1 MKHLFN
7 FAILALLALSLSFC
21 SRDNRTRNVRYM
33 AATDMYNPVGY
44 ETYTPNPFFKNGLEA
59 QLPVT
64 GTIFRGEVPYEIP
77 NTEEGYQL
85 ALKTLKSPLEL
96 SEVNLA
102 KGKAMYTINCI
113 SCHGEKGDGQGVLM
127 QRGKFL
133 GVPNYKD
140 RPITEGS
147 IYHVIMF
154 GRNLMGSHAS
164 QLTNTER
171 WQVVQYV
178 QQLRE
183 GLIKIDTI
191 K

>member
-1 MKHLFN
+1 MKQLFN
-7 FAILALLALSLSFC
+7 IAILALLALSLSFC

-44 ETYTPNPFFKNGLEA
+44 ETYGSNPNFKNGLEA
-59 QLPVT
+59 QAPVA

-85 ALKTLKSPLEL
+85 ALKNLKSPLE
-96 SEVNLA
+96 VNQANLA
-102 KGKAMYTINCI
+102 NGKAMFTIYCI
-113 SCHGEKGDGQGVLM
+113 SCHGDKGNGQGVLM

-147 IYHVIMF
+147 IYHVIMY

-164 QLTNTER
+164 QLTHTER

-178 QQLRE
+178 QQLRDS
-183 GLIKIDTI
+183 LIKIDTI

>member
-1 MKHLFN
+1 MKQLFN
-7 FAILALLALSLSFC
+7 IAILALLALSLSFC
-21 SRDNRTRNVRYM
+21 SRDNRTRNVRYI

-44 ETYTPNPFFKNGLEA
+44 ETYGSNPNFKNGLEA
-59 QLPVT
+59 QAPVA

-85 ALKTLKSPLEL
+85 ALKNLKSPLE
-96 SEVNLA
+96 VNQANLA
-102 KGKAMYTINCI
+102 NGKAMFTIYCI
-113 SCHGEKGDGQGVLM
+113 SCHGDKGNGQGVLM

-147 IYHVIMF
+147 IYHVIMY

-164 QLTNTER
+164 QLTPNDGKLFNM
-171 WQVVQYV
+171 YSS
-178 QQLRE
+178 
-183 GLIKIDTI
+183 
-191 K
+191 

>member
-7 FAILALLALSLSFC
+7 IAILALLALSLSFC

-59 QLPVT
+59 QLPVP

-85 ALKTLKSPLEL
+85 ALKTLKSPLEVN
-96 SEVNLA
+96 EVNLTN
-102 KGKAMYTINCI
+102 GKAMFTINCI
-113 SCHGEKGDGQGVLM
+113 PCHGENGDGQGVLM

-147 IYHVIMF
+147 IYHVIMY

-183 GLIKIDTI
+183 GLIQKDTI

>member
-1 MKHLFN
+1 MKQLFN
-7 FAILALLALSLSFC
+7 IAILALLAISLSFC

-44 ETYTPNPFFKNGLEA
+44 ETYGSNPNFKNGLEA
-59 QLPVT
+59 QAPVA

-77 NTEEGYQL
+77 NTEVGYQL
-85 ALKTLKSPLEL
+85 ALNTLKSPLE
-96 SEVNLA
+96 VNAINLA
-102 KGKAMYTINCI
+102 NGKAMFTIYCI
-113 SCHGEKGDGQGVLM
+113 SCHGDKGNGQGVLM

-147 IYHVIMF
+147 IYHVIMY

-164 QLTNTER
+164 QLTNNER

-178 QQLRE
+178 QQLRDS
-183 GLIKIDTI
+183 LIKIDTI

>member
-44 ETYTPNPFFKNGLEA
+44 ETYTPNPFFKSGLEA

-85 ALKTLKSPLEL
+85 ALKTLKSPLEI